1 MAITPAERLNQ
12 FIADDRIVRGKEH
25 GLWRDTDKQGRETAS
40 LLAAFAEGIDDASKL
55 PAEYPAASYVCNVPS
70 ARIRSSIEI
79 SGRKP
84 PRRRIC
90 S

>member
-1 MAITPAERLNQ
+1 MAITPAERC
-12 FIADDRIVRGKEH
+12 ADDRIGRGKEH
-25 GLWRDTDKQGRETAS
+25 GLWRGTDKQGRETAS
-40 LLAAFAEGIDDASKL
+40 LLAAFAEGIDDASKF
-55 PAEYPAASYVCNVPS
+55 PADYPATSYVCNVPS